1 MTTTPTLGLRAN
13 AGQFALLV
21 GVNALVGAMLGQERA
36 LLPLLGKTEHGVTS
50 YTAALTFVVAFGVA
64 KAVTN
69 LVAGTL
75 ADRIGRKPV
84 LVAGWALALP
94 VPLLILSAPSWTVV
108 VLAMLLLGISQGL
121 AWSMTVT
128 MKVDLVG
135 PRRRGLALGL
145 NEFAG
150 YLAVAGASLL
160 AGYLAGEHGLR
171 PWPFLVGLAYAGA
184 GLVASALFVRETHGL
199 TVQEGGGG
207 SAPADTFLR
216 TTYRDPQLGSA
227 CQAGLVN
234 NLNDGMSWGI
244 FPLLFAAGGLP
255 LHQVGILLA
264 VYPAVW
270 GIGQA
275 ATGALADSLPRERL
289 VAAGMLT
296 QAAALAGIALNEGF
310 LAWLAASA
318 VLGLGTAL
326 VYPTLLVV
334 VSDAAHP
341 SWRGRALGTYRF
353 WRDLG
358 LAVGALLAGPVADL
372 VSAPAAILLVAA
384 ITALS
389 GLHAGRHLTSPD
401 AQRGRRTHR

>member
-1 MTTTPTLGLRAN
+1 MTATPTLGLRAN

-36 LLPLLGKTEHGVTS
+36 LLPLLGTAEHGVTS

-64 KAVTN
+64 KAATN

-84 LVAGWALALP
+84 LLAGWAIALP
-94 VPLLILSAPSWTVV
+94 VPLLILAAPGWSVV

-145 NEFAG
+145 NESAG
-150 YLAVAGASLL
+150 YLAVAGASVF

-171 PWPFLVGLAYAGA
+171 PWPFLVALAYAGA
-184 GLVASALFVRETHGL
+184 GLVVSALFVRETHAH

-207 SAPADTFLR
+207 AAPTDTFRR
-216 TTYRDPQLGSA
+216 TSYRDPQLGSA

-244 FPLLFAAGGLP
+244 FPLLFAAAGLP
-255 LHQVGILLA
+255 LHQVGLLLA
-264 VYPAVW
+264 IYPAVW

-275 ATGALADSLPRERL
+275 ATGALADALPRDRL
-289 VAAGMLT
+289 VAGGMLV
-296 QAAALAGIALNEGF
+296 QAVALVAIALNEGF
-310 LAWLAASA
+310 LVWMAASA
-318 VLGLGTAL
+318 LLGLGTAL
-326 VYPTLLVV
+326 VYPTLLAV

-358 LAVGALLAGPVADL
+358 LAAGALVAGPVADL
-372 VSAPAAILLVAA
+372 VSAPAAILVVAA
-384 ITALS
+384 LTALS
-389 GLHAGRHLTSPD
+389 GLHAGRHLSASG
-401 AQRGRRTHR
+401 AQPGRRTHR